1 MIADSMLLTALSL
14 RRMLIRVAAGFAFVA
29 IGMASPASSDEPE
42 AVDEIDREIGAIED
56 SVIAWRR
63 DIHQNPELGN
73 REFRTSKLV
82 AEHLR
87 SLGLDSVKTE
97 VAHTG
102 VVGILRGGKPG
113 PTVALRADM
122 DALPV
127 TEAVDLPFASK
138 VKTTYN
144 GAEVGVMHAC
154 GHDAH
159 TAILMG
165 AAGVLATMR
174 EDLAGTVLFLF
185 QPAEE
190 GAPLGEEGGAKL
202 MIAEGALTDPRPD
215 VVFGLHTRPGLTG
228 QIGVRSGGAMA
239 GSDRLYITVRG
250 KQTHGAMPARGVDPV
265 TAAAQIILGLQTMV
279 TRQMDAAASPA
290 VVSIGKITGGIRH
303 NIIPDKVELVGTI
316 RHLDPESHDALLERI
331 KTTAT
336 KIAES
341 VGASATV
348 EIVPYAPVVYNDP
361 DLVRK
366 MAPSLTRAA
375 GEAGIW
381 LETPATMGAEDFAY
395 FQREVPGVYFT
406 LGVNR
411 PGVPAAEAAPNH
423 SPLYYVND
431 DALATGV
438 KAMVT
443 LTLDYMAGAGE

>member
-1 MIADSMLLTALSL
+1 MVANSARVRALASCQ
-14 RRMLIRVAAGFAFVA
+14 RLICATVSFAFVS
-29 IGMASPASSDEPE
+29 IGIVGLTSADEPRS
-42 AVDEIDREIGAIED
+42 VGKIDREVAAIED
-56 SVIAWRR
+56 RVIAWRR

-82 AEHLR
+82 AEHLQ
-87 SLGLDSVKTE
+87 SLGLESVKTQ

-127 TEAVDLPFASK
+127 SEAVDLPFASK
-138 VKTTYN
+138 VRTTYN
-144 GAEVGVMHAC
+144 GVEVGVMHAC

-165 AAGVLATMR
+165 AAGVLAGMR

-202 MIAEGALTDPRPD
+202 MITEGALDDPRPD
-215 VVFGLHTRPGLTG
+215 VVFGLHTRPGVAG
-228 QIGVRSGGAMA
+228 EIGVRSGGAMA

-250 KQTHGAMPARGVDPV
+250 QQTHGAMPSRGVDPI
-265 TAAAQIILGLQTMV
+265 TAAAQIILSLQTMV

-290 VVSIGKITGGIRH
+290 VVSIGKITGGVRH
-303 NIIPDKVELVGTI
+303 NIIPDEVELVGTI
-316 RHLDPESHDALLERI
+316 RHLDPESHESLLERI
-331 KTTAT
+331 KTTAEM
-336 KIAES
+336 IAES
-341 VGASATV
+341 VGATAEVKFVT
-348 EIVPYAPVVYNDP
+348 YAPVVYNDP

-366 MAPSLTRAA
+366 MTPSLKRAA
-375 GEAGIW
+375 GDAGIW
-381 LETPATMGAEDFAY
+381 LEAPATMGAEDFAY

-406 LGVNR
+406 LGVNK
-411 PGVPAAEAAPNH
+411 PGVAAADAAPNH
-423 SPLYYVND
+423 SPHYYVND

-443 LTLDYMAGAGE
+443 LTVDYMAGAGE

>member
-1 MIADSMLLTALSL
+1 MAAIPSRRALRASRYKRLYVVAIIALISTNAASPVLSDEGRLTA
-14 RRMLIRVAAGFAFVA
+14 
-29 IGMASPASSDEPE
+29 
-42 AVDEIDREIGAIED
+42 EIDRDVAGVED
-56 SVIAWRR
+56 QVIAWRR

-82 AEHLR
+82 ADHLR

-102 VVGILRGGKPG
+102 VVGILRGAKPG

-138 VKTTYN
+138 VRTTYN

-165 AAGVLATMR
+165 AAEVLASMR
-174 EDLAGTVLFLF
+174 DDLAGTVVFLF

-202 MIAEGALTDPRPD
+202 MIAEGALKDPRPD
-215 VVFGLHTRPGLTG
+215 VVFGLHTRPGITG
-228 QIGVRSGGAMA
+228 ELGVRSGGAMA

-250 KQTHGAMPARGVDPV
+250 KQTHGAMPSRGVDPV
-265 TAAAQIILGLQTMV
+265 TAAAQIILSLQTMV

-316 RHLDPESHDALLERI
+316 RHLDPESHKDLLARI
-331 KTTAT
+331 KKTAEA
-336 KIAES
+336 IAES
-341 VGASATV
+341 VGATAEV
-348 EIVPYAPVVYNDP
+348 KIVTYAPVVYNEP

-366 MAPSLTRAA
+366 MAPSLRRAA
-375 GEAGIW
+375 GEAGLW

-395 FQREVPGVYFT
+395 FQREIPGVYFT
-406 LGVNR
+406 LGVNK
-411 PGVPAAEAAPNH
+411 PGVAPAEAAPNH

-431 DALATGV
+431 DALAAGV
-438 KAMVT
+438 RAMVT
-443 LTLDYMAGAGE
+443 LTVDYMDGAGE